1 MKTTLRNKV
10 ASALSFAHLAGFAGR
25 AKADSEQDPDKQD
38 PEAEDDDPDYRDQ
51 DRQDGGARK
60 ARRASDDE
68 PDKKDPDAEDEDP
81 DKKDPGAED
90 DDLDEDEPNRAGR
103 RAEADDDD
111 DEDEMRGKSAVA
123 NARRRERARCAAIF
137 GSKAAGRNPVL
148 AANLAFN
155 TSMTRKEAIAVLE
168 GSPAATSSAYGSR
181 SARNPAL
188 GGGGGAQLS
197 SKQAAVSRMDA
208 AMKRVRGR

>member
-25 AKADSEQDPDKQD
+25 AKADSDEDPDKKD
-38 PEAEDDDPDYRDQ
+38 PEAEDEDPDHQDQ

-68 PDKKDPDAEDEDP
+68 PDKKDPDAEDDDP
-81 DKKDPGAED
+81 DEKGPEAED
-90 DDLDEDEPNRAGR
+90 EDLDEDEPKKAGR
-103 RAEADDDD
+103 RAEADD
-111 DEDEMRGKSAVA
+111 DEDEMRGKSAAA

-168 GSPAATSSAYGSR
+168 GSPAAAASAYGSR
-181 SARNPAL
+181 SARNPVL
-188 GGGGGAQLS
+188 GGGGDAQLS

-208 AMKRVRGR
+208 AMKRVRGQ